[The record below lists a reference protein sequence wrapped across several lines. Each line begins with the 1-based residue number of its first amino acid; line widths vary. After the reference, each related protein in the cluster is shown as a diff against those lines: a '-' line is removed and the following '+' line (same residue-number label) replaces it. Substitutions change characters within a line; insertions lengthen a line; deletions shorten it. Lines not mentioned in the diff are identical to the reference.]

1 MRLAGLPRDM
11 ARVEDLSAICTSAGA
26 PRLRQTLGHILEVIP
41 GRLGIPLC
49 FNMHLKLNRTYL
61 NILEV
66 GKRKIRFMIDLQK
79 ILFLPLSFHK
89 DFS

>member
-1 MRLAGLPRDM
+1 MRLAGLPRGM

-26 PRLRQTLGHILEVIP
+26 PRLQQTLGHTLEVIP

-49 FNMHLKLNRTYL
+49 FNMHLKLKKTFL
-61 NILEV
+61 NILE
-66 GKRKIRFMIDLQK
+66 GGTRKIRLMIDQK